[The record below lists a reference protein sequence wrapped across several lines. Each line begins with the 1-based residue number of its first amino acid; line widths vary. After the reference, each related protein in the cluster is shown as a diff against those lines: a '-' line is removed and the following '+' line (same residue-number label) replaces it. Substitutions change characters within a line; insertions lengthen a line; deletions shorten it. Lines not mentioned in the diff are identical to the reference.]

1 MTVISSFIVLLPFS
15 VEKTASCTS
24 TSSTD
29 VYNAT
34 STSTNASTNGSTN
47 STNSTSS
54 TSFYTASF
62 SRPAC
67 VFRSHITTNISKTTA
82 SNTSPTINPV
92 TSIPRSLNNS
102 SHNSWLAARLLSSG
116 QDIQLVRDVEQKL
129 VLNEGFAE
137 ERDFAECA
145 PGIISSAYLT
155 SIGITGLGMQ
165 RCLMPLQSELH
176 AQCTQVS
183 VVPYSTH
190 SGHKNSGSSIS
201 DSSVVLLPLQGGSL
215 KKRKLNLSDVDD

>member
-1 MTVISSFIVLLPFS
+1 MLLPSS
-15 VEKTASCTS
+15 VDKPTFCTS
-24 TSSTD
+24 TSTTTVDVNNLTNLST
-29 VYNAT
+29 T
-34 STSTNASTNGSTN
+34 QSTRCLTN
-47 STNSTSS
+47 STSSASS
-54 TSFYTASF
+54 TSFYTVSS

-67 VFRSHITTNISKTTA
+67 VFRSHITTNITETTSSNPSLPSLTTNPTTA
-82 SNTSPTINPV
+82 IASAPSTTLPNG
-92 TSIPRSLNNS
+92 
-102 SHNSWLAARLLSSG
+102 WLAARLLSSG